1 MIDLSNERLRLL
13 AKASPDFPGR
23 PHTSTLLRWALRG
36 VKGIKLET
44 VIVGGRRFT
53 SLEAIQR
60 FIERLS
66 KSEAGENSPQQR
78 GRRNS
83 RVEQELDEAGITTLE
98 DVPPGPAVADG
109 STS

>member
-1 MIDLSNERLRLL
+1 VIDLSSERPRLL
-13 AKASPDFPGR
+13 AKASPDVPGR
-23 PHTSTLLRWALRG
+23 PHASTLLRWALRG
-36 VKGIKLET
+36 VKGVKLET

-66 KSEAGENSPQQR
+66 KPEASEHARQQR

-83 RVEQELDEAGITTLE
+83 QVEQELDEAGIRALE
-98 DVPPGPAVADG
+98 DAPPGPAAADIRIP
-109 STS
+109 